1 MYEYV
6 FSYYCHYD
14 YHYYYHYYHMGH
26 SRCCGTEA
34 KVQDLPCI
42 YIYICISLYTN
53 TLSLH
58 SHAMSC
64 FDRQRLSLNVSG
76 VAGAGAGDVAQFL
89 GGTQGPCHSL
99 LAQSLGPWGC
109 GLDILGPLG
118 LGRPRIYW
126 EYNGFPLVGGVS
138 RGGFLWRNMR

>member
-1 MYEYV
+1 MFFLIIV
-6 FSYYCHYD
+6 IMITIIIIIIIIWD
-14 YHYYYHYYHMGH
+14 IVVVAGPRQK
-26 SRCCGTEA
+26 SRICR
-34 KVQDLPCI
+34 V